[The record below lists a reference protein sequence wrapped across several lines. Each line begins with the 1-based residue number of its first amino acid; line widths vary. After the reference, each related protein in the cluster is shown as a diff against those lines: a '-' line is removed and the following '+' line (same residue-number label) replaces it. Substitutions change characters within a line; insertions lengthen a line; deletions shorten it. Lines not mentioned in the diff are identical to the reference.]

1 MKNKGNNSYFNPVFL
16 FQKSP
21 EYFNAKYYLL
31 TLFIIII
38 YSLYTMASIP
48 IYIYYHFFGDLGLL
62 ENDNEFI
69 NNPSLKE
76 EFMNNF
82 KINDISFFWNIFNN
96 IYTIAF
102 AFLSY
107 LVMKNQT
114 YSYLTIYMILQ
125 KLFIFTY
132 LMNGNLT
139 LIPHKT
145 SYAFKIFHLV
155 IIFCFVLNILY
166 FFSYHYKKKNQKEKI
181 VENNKETLM
190 GKYKV
195 NNNTPMTIDS
205 FVNEMQLRM
214 DMAKIKFNSIMIKL
228 KINKIFPKIMFKPK
242 DYYFMRKDNE
252 KERNN
257 EHIIRNIKGY
267 KNINNKKN
275 SKANNNSFQDNCS
288 TTFGSCAD
296 SYYSK
301 LNDDENE
308 TSPLNI

>member
-1 MKNKGNNSYFNPVFL
+1 MKNKVNNSYFNHDFL

-21 EYFNAKYYLL
+21 EYFNANYYLL
-31 TLFIIII
+31 TLFTIII

-145 SYAFKIFHLV
+145 SYAFKIFHLM
-155 IIFCFVLNILY
+155 IIFCFVLNIFY

-228 KINKIFPKIMFKPK
+228 KINKIFTKIMFKPK

>member
-1 MKNKGNNSYFNPVFL
+1 MKNKSNKFYFNQDL
-16 FQKSP
+16 WFQKSP
-21 EYFNAKYYLL
+21 EYFNSRYFIL
-31 TLFIIII
+31 TIFIIGI
-38 YSLYTMASIP
+38 YSLYTIISIP
-48 IYIYYHFFGDLGLL
+48 LYIYYHFFGDLGLL

-155 IIFCFVLNILY
+155 IIFCFVLNIFY

-181 VENNKETLM
+181 VENNKEALM

>member
-1 MKNKGNNSYFNPVFL
+1 MKNKGNNSYFNPAFL
-16 FQKSP
+16 FQKSH

-31 TLFIIII
+31 TLFTIII

-181 VENNKETLM
+181 VENNKEALM

>member
-1 MKNKGNNSYFNPVFL
+1 MKNKVNNSYFNHDSL

-21 EYFNAKYYLL
+21 EYFNANYYLL
-31 TLFIIII
+31 TLFTIII

-145 SYAFKIFHLV
+145 SYAFKIFHLM
-155 IIFCFVLNILY
+155 IIFCFVLNIFY

>member
-1 MKNKGNNSYFNPVFL
+1 MKNKGNYSYFNPAFL

-31 TLFIIII
+31 TLFTIII

-155 IIFCFVLNILY
+155 IIFCFVLNIFY

>member
-1 MKNKGNNSYFNPVFL
+1 MKNKVNNSYFNHDFL

-21 EYFNAKYYLL
+21 EYFSANYYLL
-31 TLFIIII
+31 TLFTIII

-155 IIFCFVLNILY
+155 IIFCFVLNIFY

-181 VENNKETLM
+181 VENNKEALM

>member
-1 MKNKGNNSYFNPVFL
+1 MKNKGNNSYFNPAFL
-16 FQKSP
+16 FQKSH

-31 TLFIIII
+31 TLFTIII

-155 IIFCFVLNILY
+155 IIFCFVLNIFY
-166 FFSYHYKKKNQKEKI
+166 YFSYHYKKKNQKEKI
-181 VENNKETLM
+181 VENNKEALM

>member
-1 MKNKGNNSYFNPVFL
+1 MKNKVNNSYFNHDFL
-16 FQKSP
+16 IQKSP
-21 EYFNAKYYLL
+21 EYFNANYYLL
-31 TLFIIII
+31 TLFTIII
-38 YSLYTMASIP
+38 YSLYTIASIP

-62 ENDNEFI
+62 ENDDFT
-69 NNPSLKE
+69 NNPTLKE
-76 EFMNNF
+76 EFMNTF

-145 SYAFKIFHLV
+145 SYAFKIFHFM
-155 IIFCFVLNILY
+155 IIFCFVLNIFY

-275 SKANNNSFQDNCS
+275 NKANNNSFQDNCS

>member
-1 MKNKGNNSYFNPVFL
+1 MKNKVNNSYFNLDFL

-21 EYFNAKYYLL
+21 EYFNANYYLL
-31 TLFIIII
+31 TLLTIII

-48 IYIYYHFFGDLGLL
+48 MYIYYHFFGDLGLL
-62 ENDNEFI
+62 ENNDFT
-69 NNPSLKE
+69 NNPTLKE
-76 EFMNNF
+76 EFMNTF

-96 IYTIAF
+96 IYTVAF

-145 SYAFKIFHLV
+145 SYAFKIFHLM
-155 IIFCFVLNILY
+155 IIFCFVLNIFY
-166 FFSYHYKKKNQKEKI
+166 FFSYHYKKKNQKENI

-275 SKANNNSFQDNCS
+275 NKANNNSFQDNCS

>member
-1 MKNKGNNSYFNPVFL
+1 
-16 FQKSP
+16 
-21 EYFNAKYYLL
+21 
-31 TLFIIII
+31 
-38 YSLYTMASIP
+38 MASIP

-76 EFMNNF
+76 EFMNIF

-125 KLFIFTY
+125 KLFIFAY

-155 IIFCFVLNILY
+155 IIFCFVLNIFY

>member
-31 TLFIIII
+31 TLFTIII

-155 IIFCFVLNILY
+155 IIFCFVLNLFY
-166 FFSYHYKKKNQKEKI
+166 FFSYHYKKKNQKENI

-275 SKANNNSFQDNCS
+275 NKAKNNSFQDNCS

>member
-1 MKNKGNNSYFNPVFL
+1 MKNKVNNSYFNLDFL

-31 TLFIIII
+31 TLFNIII
-38 YSLYTMASIP
+38 YSLYTMAIIP

-166 FFSYHYKKKNQKEKI
+166 FFSYYYKKKNQKEKI

>member
-1 MKNKGNNSYFNPVFL
+1 MKTKANNNLFNQNFWFLKSPDYFN
-16 FQKSP
+16 S
-21 EYFNAKYYLL
+21 KYYLL
-31 TLFIIII
+31 ILFIIAI
-38 YSLYTMASIP
+38 YSLYTIVNIP
-48 IYIYYHFFGDLGLL
+48 LYIFYHLFGDLF
-62 ENDNEFI
+62 ENNNEI
-69 NNPSLKE
+69 NNNQLRE
-76 EFMNNF
+76 EYTNNF
-82 KINDISFFWNIFNN
+82 RPNDISIYWIIFHNIF
-96 IYTIAF
+96 TISLII
-102 AFLSY
+102 LSFITI
-107 LVMKNQT
+107 KNQT
-114 YSYLTIYMILQ
+114 YSYYSILLLFQFVYIFGFLMNSNITLIPSSSSFIYTIFIFMLIFCFILHIIYMI
-125 KLFIFTY
+125 
-132 LMNGNLT
+132 
-139 LIPHKT
+139 
-145 SYAFKIFHLV
+145 SY
-155 IIFCFVLNILY
+155 Y
-166 FFSYHYKKKNQKEKI
+166 YKSKNKKEKI
-181 VENNKETLM
+181 DNKETS
-190 GKYKV
+190 GKYRI
-195 NNNTPMTIDS
+195 NNRQISIDTIID
-205 FVNEMQLRM
+205 EIQLRM

>member
-1 MKNKGNNSYFNPVFL
+1 MKNKGNNSYFNPAFL

-31 TLFIIII
+31 TLFTIII

-145 SYAFKIFHLV
+145 SYAFKIFHLM

-166 FFSYHYKKKNQKEKI
+166 FFSYHYKKENQKEKI

-275 SKANNNSFQDNCS
+275 NKAKNNSFQDNCS

>member
-1 MKNKGNNSYFNPVFL
+1 MKNKVNNSYFNLDFL

-31 TLFIIII
+31 TLFTIII

-181 VENNKETLM
+181 VENNKEALM

>member
-1 MKNKGNNSYFNPVFL
+1 MKNKSNKFYFNQDFW

-21 EYFNAKYYLL
+21 EYFNSRYFIL
-31 TLFIIII
+31 TIFIIGI
-38 YSLYTMASIP
+38 YSLYTIISIP
-48 IYIYYHFFGDLGLL
+48 LYIYYHFFGDLGLL

>member
-1 MKNKGNNSYFNPVFL
+1 MKNKVNNSYFNHDFL
-16 FQKSP
+16 IQKSP
-21 EYFNAKYYLL
+21 EYFNANYYLL
-31 TLFIIII
+31 TLFTIII
-38 YSLYTMASIP
+38 YSLYTIASIP

-62 ENDNEFI
+62 ENDDFT
-69 NNPSLKE
+69 NNPTLKE
-76 EFMNNF
+76 EFMNTF

-145 SYAFKIFHLV
+145 SYAFKIFHLM
-155 IIFCFVLNILY
+155 IIFCFVLNIFY

-275 SKANNNSFQDNCS
+275 NKANNNSFQDNCS

>member
-1 MKNKGNNSYFNPVFL
+1 MKNKGNNSYFNPAFL

-31 TLFIIII
+31 TLFTIII

-145 SYAFKIFHLV
+145 SYAFKIFHLM

-166 FFSYHYKKKNQKEKI
+166 FFSYHYKKKKK
-181 VENNKETLM
+181 KS
-190 GKYKV
+190 K
-195 NNNTPMTIDS
+195 
-205 FVNEMQLRM
+205 
-214 DMAKIKFNSIMIKL
+214 
-228 KINKIFPKIMFKPK
+228 
-242 DYYFMRKDNE
+242 RK
-252 KERNN
+252 
-257 EHIIRNIKGY
+257 
-267 KNINNKKN
+267 
-275 SKANNNSFQDNCS
+275 NCR
-288 TTFGSCAD
+288 
-296 SYYSK
+296 K
-301 LNDDENE
+301 
-308 TSPLNI
+308 

>member
-31 TLFIIII
+31 TLFTIII

-155 IIFCFVLNILY
+155 IIFCFVLNIFY

-181 VENNKETLM
+181 VENNKEALM

>member
-1 MKNKGNNSYFNPVFL
+1 
-16 FQKSP
+16 
-21 EYFNAKYYLL
+21 
-31 TLFIIII
+31 
-38 YSLYTMASIP
+38 
-48 IYIYYHFFGDLGLL
+48 
-62 ENDNEFI
+62 
-69 NNPSLKE
+69 
-76 EFMNNF
+76 
-82 KINDISFFWNIFNN
+82 
-96 IYTIAF
+96 
-102 AFLSY
+102 
-107 LVMKNQT
+107 MKNQT

-181 VENNKETLM
+181 VENNKEALM

>member
-31 TLFIIII
+31 TLFTIII

-155 IIFCFVLNILY
+155 IIFCFVLNIFY

>member
-1 MKNKGNNSYFNPVFL
+1 MKNKGNNSYFNLDFL

-21 EYFNAKYYLL
+21 EYFNANYYLL
-31 TLFIIII
+31 TLLTIII

-155 IIFCFVLNILY
+155 IIFCFVLNIFY
-166 FFSYHYKKKNQKEKI
+166 FFSYHYKKKNQKENI

>member
-1 MKNKGNNSYFNPVFL
+1 MKNKGNNSYFNPAFL
-16 FQKSP
+16 FQKSH

-31 TLFIIII
+31 TLFTIII

-155 IIFCFVLNILY
+155 IIFCFVLNIFY

>member
-1 MKNKGNNSYFNPVFL
+1 MKNKVNNSYFNHDFL
-16 FQKSP
+16 IQKSP
-21 EYFNAKYYLL
+21 EYFNANYYLL
-31 TLFIIII
+31 TLFTIII
-38 YSLYTMASIP
+38 YSLYTIASIP

-62 ENDNEFI
+62 ENDDFT
-69 NNPSLKE
+69 NNPTLKE
-76 EFMNNF
+76 EFMNTF

-145 SYAFKIFHLV
+145 SYAFKIFHLM
-155 IIFCFVLNILY
+155 IIFCFVLNIFY
-166 FFSYHYKKKNQKEKI
+166 YFSYHYKKKNQKEKI

-275 SKANNNSFQDNCS
+275 NKANNNSFQDNCS

>member
-31 TLFIIII
+31 TLFTIII

-145 SYAFKIFHLV
+145 SYAFKIFHLM
-155 IIFCFVLNILY
+155 IIFCFVLNIFY

>member
-1 MKNKGNNSYFNPVFL
+1 MKNKVNNSYFNHDFL

-21 EYFNAKYYLL
+21 EYFNANYYLL
-31 TLFIIII
+31 TLLTIII

-145 SYAFKIFHLV
+145 SYAFKIFHLM
-155 IIFCFVLNILY
+155 IIFCFVLNIFY

-181 VENNKETLM
+181 VENNKEALM

>member
-1 MKNKGNNSYFNPVFL
+1 MKNKGNNSYFNPTFL

-31 TLFIIII
+31 TLFTIII

-145 SYAFKIFHLV
+145 SYAFKIFHLM

-181 VENNKETLM
+181 VENNKEALM